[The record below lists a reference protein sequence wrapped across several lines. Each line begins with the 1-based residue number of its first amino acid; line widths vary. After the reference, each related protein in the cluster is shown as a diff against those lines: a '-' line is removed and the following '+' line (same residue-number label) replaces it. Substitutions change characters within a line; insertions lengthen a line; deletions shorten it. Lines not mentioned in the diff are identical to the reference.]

1 MKSKIVAAVA
11 IGLVMGLVAS
21 SSLKQSE
28 AHGQREEAK
37 QEWEYKVVAFVVG
50 QKTNR
55 NVDEHQEQI
64 EKLAT
69 EGWEYVGL
77 LLAGSHPNP
86 SVPLTSGR
94 QDFSGQSRMFPGSTV
109 LFKRPKR

>member
-11 IGLVMGLVAS
+11 IGLVVGLVAS
-21 SSLKQSE
+21 SSLKQSD
-28 AHGQREEAK
+28 AQGQWEETK
-37 QEWEYKVVAFVVG
+37 QEWEYKVVAFLVG
-50 QKTNR
+50 TKRNR

-64 EKLAT
+64 ETLAA

-77 LLAGSHPNP
+77 LTAGSHPDANFGRN
-86 SVPLTSGR
+86 SQPL
-94 QDFSGQSRMFPGSTV
+94 MFPEGNV